1 MTSTV
6 TLFQRLT
13 IAQKDKFCDDLV
25 SLGLVSE
32 LNPKKWNKSVK
43 QAIKNSKGDLKKL
56 YQSFQHI
63 TVQQRAQFY
72 DAFFGALDE

>member
-6 TLFQRLT
+6 ALFKRLT
-13 IAQKDKFCDDLV
+13 TEQKDQFCDDLV

-32 LNPKKWNKSVK
+32 LNPKQWKRSVK
-43 QAIKNSKGDLKKL
+43 QAVKKSKGTLKKL

-63 TVQQRAQFY
+63 DAAQRAKFY
-72 DAFFGALDE
+72 DSFFGVLDD

>member
-13 IAQKDKFCDDLV
+13 IEQKDKFCDDLV

-32 LNPKKWNKSVK
+32 LNPTKWNRSVK
-43 QAIKNSKGDLKKL
+43 QAIKKSKGNLKKL

-63 TVQQRAQFY
+63 DAQQRAQFY